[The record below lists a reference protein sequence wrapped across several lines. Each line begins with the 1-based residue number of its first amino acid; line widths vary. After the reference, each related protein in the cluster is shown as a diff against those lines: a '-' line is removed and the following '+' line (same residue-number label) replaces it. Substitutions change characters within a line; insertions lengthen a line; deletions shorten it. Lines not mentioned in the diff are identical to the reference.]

1 MKTCV
6 NCGKPITG
14 RGNSAK
20 RCFDCLEINIRKE
33 SKNRTSELLRSD
45 GEKNAR
51 KLNSFKNIA
60 HALQGSS
67 CIICGWSI
75 NSLINGG
82 CVVHHI
88 IPVSEGGKSDPKT
101 NAAVLCPNCH
111 AYAHNGLLTKKGLK
125 LAAQKATQEK
135 VRINVKIIDFVRS
148 KGSSAV

>member
-1 MKTCV
+1 MKVCV
-6 NCGKPITG
+6 DCGKDISNRG
-14 RGNSAK
+14 RSAK
-20 RCFDCLEINIRKE
+20 RCLDCVNIRDRLTAK
-33 SKNRTSELLRSD
+33 KRTIIVAKGNS
-45 GEKNAR
+45 EKNAK

-60 HALQGSS
+60 HTLQGSS
-67 CIICGWSI
+67 CIVCGWSI

-111 AYAHNGLLTKKGLK
+111 AYAHNGLLTIRGLK

-135 VRINVKIIDFVRS
+135 IRINAKIIDFVRS
-148 KGSSAV
+148 RETM